1 MTYSLI
7 KTDTHD
13 IQSLMKTY
21 AYYRKP
27 QEMMNKLKLVTGAR
41 EKKTSLKILNISTL
55 YKVLNLLGR

>member
-41 EKKTSLKILNISTL
+41 EKNQFENI
-55 YKVLNLLGR
+55 KH

>member
-41 EKKTSLKILNISTL
+41 EKNQFENIKHKYTL
-55 YKVLNLLGR
+55 